1 MQYLFHLWSKNLTTL
16 SSASLVLLLSDYD
29 GTLTPIVSRP
39 EDAVLPNEVREYL
52 SIIVQKLNFSAGIIS
67 GRQLSE
73 LKQLI
78 GISGIYFAGNHG
90 LEIEGPELTYI
101 DPIAQETRT
110 VLSAVINQLNEKLAT
125 TRGVIVEDKGLSMSL
140 HYRLVNEN
148 KAKQVEQVFNQ
159 ITDPLVKVN
168 SIKITSGKKVWEV
181 RPPVNWHKGKAVELI
196 TRKIAALN
204 NQQPDVVIYLG
215 DDTTDEDAFSMV
227 NSLGGWSIYVG
238 PVSSSSQAIYHL
250 ASPGEVADFLSRLA
264 GL

>member
-1 MQYLFHLWSKNLTTL
+1 MQYLFHLWDKISTTL

-29 GTLTPIVSRP
+29 GTLTPIVDRP
-39 EDAVLPNEVREYL
+39 EDAVLSDQVRGYL
-52 SIIVQKLNFSAGIIS
+52 SIIMQKLNFSVGIIS

-73 LKQLI
+73 LKQLVD
-78 GISGIYFAGNHG
+78 ISSVYYAGNHG

-110 VLSAVINQLNEKLAT
+110 ILSAVINQLNEKLAT
-125 TRGVIVEDKGLSMSL
+125 ISGVIVEDKGLSMSL
-140 HYRLVNEN
+140 HYRLVNEGMTR
-148 KAKQVEQVFNQ
+148 QVEQIFNQ
-159 ITDPLVKVN
+159 ITDPLIRDNK
-168 SIKITSGKKVWEV
+168 IKITSGKKVWEI

-196 TRKIAALN
+196 TRKMAALN

-227 NSLGGWSIYVG
+227 NSLGGWSIYIG
-238 PVSSSSQAIYHL
+238 PVRSSSQAIYQL
-250 ASPGEVADFLSRLA
+250 ISPGEVADFLSRLA